1 HLVLMGRSAPSEYAQ
16 SVIDEMEAGGVQVA
30 VARADVGD
38 GEQVAHILSELEQAM
53 PPLRGVIHTAGVL
66 DDGVLAAQSWSRFA
80 TVMYPKVAGVWNL
93 HTLTQEMP
101 LDFFILFS
109 GAAALLGSAGQGNYA
124 SANAF

>member
-1 HLVLMGRSAPSEYAQ
+1 EVQDAFRFMAQARHIGKISISQKQDEPQLPLYPDATYLVTGGLGGLGLAVARWMAGQGARHLVLMGRSAPSEYAQ

-66 DDGVLAAQSWSRFA
+66 DDG
-80 TVMYPKVAGVWNL
+80 
-93 HTLTQEMP
+93 
-101 LDFFILFS
+101 
-109 GAAALLGSAGQGNYA
+109 
-124 SANAF
+124 